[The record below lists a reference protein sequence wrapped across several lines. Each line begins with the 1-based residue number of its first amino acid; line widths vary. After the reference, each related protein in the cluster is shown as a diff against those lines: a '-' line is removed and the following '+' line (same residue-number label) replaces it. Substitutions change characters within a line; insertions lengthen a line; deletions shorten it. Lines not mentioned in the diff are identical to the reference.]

1 MRCLALPLPSLF
13 SPASM
18 PSPLLRRYL
27 LALDR
32 YKWPALAS
40 LLGVLGLSTVVALQ
54 PPPPPVYRTEG
65 MLVTNAPVV
74 ALTATGTEVQERG
87 QGIISTEFLLADVLL
102 EQVAKELARRDMSLS
117 PQAIRDSTTL
127 KLEGTEEEVVQRV
140 VVVVKRPSAEEA
152 QIVSD
157 LLVEGMVELSRV
169 TNRARLRAIITA
181 LNDRLPAVEAD
192 LRAAEQA
199 LETYDR
205 QEGPAIQAALDG
217 SLLGAISGGQQQ
229 QRQNQLTLAGLESQI
244 QSLQRQ
250 LGLTPG
256 EALTASALSAD
267 PIIAQ
272 LRTQILQTE
281 TQLQLLAPTLREA
294 HPTIQELQTNLAAY
308 NRLLAERASE
318 VVGGED
324 LAALPSVSQVRQRS
338 ALDPARSALANQ
350 LVVLSNEREAL
361 LRQQQILAQA
371 DGQLRQQ
378 YASLPNKQL
387 ERDRLAQQVA
397 RTQAL
402 YDQIQA
408 RRIDAEA
415 AEAETVS
422 SLTVAQPPITALQP
436 QDVTNP
442 LVVLALGG
450 VMGVLAAGGIV
461 FLLDL
466 LDGTVRTTGD
476 LEAIFRDQD
485 IPVLGVIPPLPKLS
499 NQHYPVLV
507 TAHSPHLPSYEDLR
521 TNLRR
526 SPNRPDNGQPLKVV
540 LVTSSR
546 DQEGKTTTAM
556 NLGIAAARA
565 GRRTL
570 IVECDLQHP
579 SQGSALGLSLPS
591 EAVASPRR
599 YYGGYPS
606 DPVQMVPLVEN
617 LYMALAPGPQPHAA
631 AVLESSE
638 MHQFLSSARIRFDL
652 VLLDA
657 PPLSRNNNAISLAA
671 EADGLLIVSRVDY
684 TEKPVLDAIL
694 EELLEMDDIVLL
706 GAVVNAAPE
715 SSAVAVETS
724 PSLPQPVAVESV
736 PFAPTPEPARST
748 PIDFF

>member
-1 MRCLALPLPSLF
+1 
-13 SPASM
+13 M
-18 PSPLLRRYL
+18 PSSLISRYL

-32 YKWPALAS
+32 YKWPSLAS
-40 LLGVLGLSTVVALQ
+40 LIGVLGISSVVALQ
-54 PPPPPVYRTEG
+54 PPPPSVYRTEG
-65 MLVTNAPVV
+65 LLVTNAPVV
-74 ALTATGTEVQERG
+74 ALTTTGTEIQQRG
-87 QGIISTEFLLADVLL
+87 QGILSEEFLLADVLL
-102 EQVAKELARRDMSLS
+102 EQVARELANRGFTLA
-117 PQAIRDSTTL
+117 PQAIRRSTTVRL
-127 KLEGTEEEVVQRV
+127 SGETEAAQRV
-140 VVVVKRPSAEEA
+140 AVTVRRPSEEEA
-152 QIVSD
+152 QVVAD

-181 LNDRLPAVEAD
+181 LNDRLPSVEAD

-217 SLLGAISGGQQQ
+217 SLLSAISGGQQQ
-229 QRQNQLTLAGLESQI
+229 QRQNQITLAGLESQI
-244 QSLQRQ
+244 QSLQQQ

-272 LRTQILQTE
+272 LRSQILQTE
-281 TQLQLLAPTLREA
+281 TQLQLLSPTLREA
-294 HPTIQELQTNLAAY
+294 HPTIQDLRTSLAAY
-308 NRLLAERASE
+308 NRLLAERAAE

-324 LAALPSVSQVRQRS
+324 LAALPSVSQVRQQS
-338 ALDPARSALANQ
+338 TLDPARAALANQ

-378 YASLPNKQL
+378 YSSLPNKQL

-422 SLTVAQPPITALQP
+422 SLTVAQPPATTLEE
-436 QDVTNP
+436 QDVTSP
-442 LVVLALGG
+442 VVVMALGG
-450 VMGVLAAGGIV
+450 VMAVLTAGGVI
-461 FLLDL
+461 FLLDV
-466 LDGTVRTTGD
+466 LDGTVRTAGD
-476 LEAIFRDQD
+476 LETIFQDQD
-485 IPVLGVIPPLPKLS
+485 VPVLGVIPALARRPHQLHPLVMAAQS
-499 NQHYPVLV
+499 
-507 TAHSPHLPSYEDLR
+507 SHLACYEDLR

-526 SPNRPDNGQPLKVV
+526 TPSRPEDGRPIQVV

-570 IVECDLQHP
+570 IIECDLQHS
-579 SQGSALGLSLPS
+579 SQGAALGLSLPP
-591 EAVASPRR
+591 EAISAPRR
-599 YYGGYPS
+599 YYAGIPT
-606 DPVQMVPLVEN
+606 DPVQMVPQVAQ
-617 LYMALAPGPQPHAA
+617 LYMALAPGPQTHPAA
-631 AVLESSE
+631 ILESSE
-638 MHQFLSSARIRFDL
+638 MQEFLAAARARFDL

-657 PPLSRNNNAISLAA
+657 PPLSRNNNAITLAP
-671 EADGLLIVSRVDY
+671 ETDGILLVSRADY
-684 TEKPVLDAIL
+684 TEKAVLETIL
-694 EELLEMDDIVLL
+694 EELLDMDDLVLL
-706 GAVVNAAPE
+706 GAVINAAREATVPTVE
-715 SSAVAVETS
+715 KSPAPAAEAVTLS
-724 PSLPQPVAVESV
+724 PI
-736 PFAPTPEPARST
+736 PEPSRPPSV
-748 PIDFF
+748 DFF

>member
-1 MRCLALPLPSLF
+1 
-13 SPASM
+13 M
-18 PSPLLRRYL
+18 PSPLISRYL

-65 MLVTNAPVV
+65 MLVMNAPVV

-102 EQVAKELARRDMSLS
+102 DQVAKELARREISLS
-117 PQAIRDSTTL
+117 SQAIRDSTTL
-127 KLEGTEEEVVQRV
+127 KLEGEENVVQRV

-181 LNDRLPAVEAD
+181 LDDRLPAVEAD

-229 QRQNQLTLAGLESQI
+229 QRQNQITLAGLDSQI

-272 LRTQILQTE
+272 LRAQILQTE
-281 TQLQLLAPTLREA
+281 TQLQLLAPTLRAA
-294 HPTIQELQTNLAAY
+294 HPTIQELQTSLAAY

-338 ALDPARSALANQ
+338 ALDPARAALANQ
-350 LVVLSNEREAL
+350 LVVLSNQREAL
-361 LRQQQILAQA
+361 LRQQQILVEA

-387 ERDRLAQQVA
+387 ERNRLAQQVA

-408 RRIDAEA
+408 RRIDAES

-436 QDVTNP
+436 QDVTSP
-442 LVVLALGG
+442 LVVVALGG
-450 VMGVLAAGGIV
+450 VMGVIAAAGVV

-466 LDGTVRTTGD
+466 LDGTVRIADD

-485 IPVLGVIPPLPKLS
+485 IPVLGVIPALPKLPH
-499 NQHYPVLV
+499 QRHPVLV
-507 TAHSPHLPSYEDLR
+507 SAQAPHLASYEDLR

-526 SPNRPDNGQPLKVV
+526 SPNRPEGDQHPKVV

-546 DQEGKTTTAM
+546 DQEGKTTTVM

-565 GRRTL
+565 GRRVL
-570 IVECDLQHP
+570 IAECDLQHP
-579 SQGSALGLSLPS
+579 SHGTALGLTLPP

-599 YYGGYPS
+599 YYAGYPS
-606 DPVQMVPLVEN
+606 DPVQMVPQVES
-617 LYMALAPGPQPHAA
+617 LYMALAPGPQSHAA

-638 MHQFLSSARIRFDL
+638 MHQFLASARARFDL

-657 PPLSRNNNAISLAA
+657 PPLSRNNNAITLAA

-684 TEKPVLDAIL
+684 TEKPVLEAIL

-715 SSAVAVETS
+715 SRAVVVEAS
-724 PSLPQPVAVESV
+724 PPSPQPTVAEPVHRA
-736 PFAPTPEPARST
+736 PTPTPEPAS
-748 PIDFF
+748 PPSIDFF